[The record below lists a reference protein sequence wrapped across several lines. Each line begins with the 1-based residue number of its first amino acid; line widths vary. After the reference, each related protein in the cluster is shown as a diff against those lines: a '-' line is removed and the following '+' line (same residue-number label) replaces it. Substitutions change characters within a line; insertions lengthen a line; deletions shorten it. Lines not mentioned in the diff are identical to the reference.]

1 MFCGQNNTH
10 QESGI
15 MRSGTVEGTY
25 VKNILL
31 DTGCSRTLIHRKLV
45 PEEVLLEGKATMVC
59 CAHGATVLCHLAK
72 VHMEV
77 EGKPIEV
84 EAAVSDR
91 LPVGVLLATD
101 VSQLPE
107 LLTKQN
113 SGVGEPEKAMGI
125 MTIAAVRKHKEQKVE
140 EKQLEEKCGVTSYPL
155 MKRSREPKQ
164 RAMIIIRRK
173 KTRVKRQIR

>member
-1 MFCGQNNTH
+1 
-10 QESGI
+10 

-45 PEEVLLEGKATMVC
+45 PEEVLLERKATMVC
-59 CAHGATVLCHLAK
+59 CAHGDTVLHHLAK

-91 LPVGVLLATD
+91 LPVGVLLGT
-101 VSQLPE
+101 VP
-107 LLTKQN
+107 T
-113 SGVGEPEKAMGI
+113 
-125 MTIAAVRKHKEQKVE
+125 T
-140 EKQLEEKCGVTSYPL
+140 
-155 MKRSREPKQ
+155 
-164 RAMIIIRRK
+164 RAIN
-173 KTRVKRQIR
+173 